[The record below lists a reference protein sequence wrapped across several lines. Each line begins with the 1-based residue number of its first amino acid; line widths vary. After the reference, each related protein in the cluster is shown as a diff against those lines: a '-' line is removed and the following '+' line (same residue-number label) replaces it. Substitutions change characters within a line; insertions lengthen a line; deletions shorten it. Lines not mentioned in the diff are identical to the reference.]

1 MPSSV
6 AVKAG
11 GQRDCSPSVCGDP
24 DELDIEC
31 ENYMV
36 TYMRCILGIG
46 TAGTPTN
53 RDSQVHCYG
62 QSRFKFQTSPIIE
75 LTVSDPTVIG
85 SGPSRQGSFTVIAI
99 EHKPFFRSTMSTLE
113 EVRDNLQSTKSGERQ
128 EALATIRRI
137 FQRDSVVARHEEDK
151 TKGSGWLTLFQ
162 ALFVAVKFEKAA
174 YEKGLSK
181 ASGPTAVVTKRLGEA
196 SSVVRWLTERSVER
210 LSKGARTALLNHL
223 TQTMI
228 RSGRLFEPVVLD
240 YVKALRCLVG
250 YPPHLAN
257 MDDPMWIDLVKLSLN
272 VILGRDIDTFLDDIS
287 EEEDRKSTS
296 SNSGDVDMYVDE
308 EPGLSTPR
316 PAMKRRRADSSSSS
330 PPVSK
335 TLSNRTLQPVTL
347 VQIEFTG
354 LLATLLQ
361 SPSAPLL
368 HPDHD
373 YLPSAI
379 LNGLQEFLVRYP
391 ADTSLHQDYLT
402 ALSATLSH
410 FELNCREIVSKFAWK
425 SWDGLVGIWTT
436 KNRGMKEILVA
447 ILKTL
452 FPHVSVGK
460 FGLELDD
467 LKLPAD
473 GIYGD
478 GLGKL
483 WHTLDAEAESRWGVE
498 LLSQDSLRLQ
508 IQYPGDLPLSSSDS
522 AFTARTFRTFWH
534 FDSGQALAW
543 AVLELQADCAEK
555 VTSIAILCPFLDL
568 NGIFQLYILSE
579 STHSGQ
585 SNTGAKSGGKRIR
598 RDNPIASLLND
609 IQTHPNT
616 NVRIFRLQTLLFF
629 IDRHWSVLHDGL
641 KQDVLS
647 NIAQL
652 VSHDDTALQSWAF
665 ICLAAIAHDNATSPP
680 STSSHSTQNSSFS
693 LQTSRSDNVWDQ
705 LWTQAIRRTSVSTV
719 CRTAS
724 HLAHV
729 LLIHASSFLP
739 SHRVLAEIEA
749 FAKDLD
755 VQGPTF
761 PYDSVC
767 MFITICLKVANQD
780 VRLYRMQL
788 EDKVITWLTESWRIT
803 EVATNTKGQRVR
815 AKSRVPNH
823 TISDVLLV
831 LESICGLAKRSN
843 VICRPILPEG
853 VVADVIT
860 EHSRTA
866 VIRDYLLYARLPHFQ
881 PHDQFSRSSFA
892 HDRAT
897 LGTDGNLTQSSSRE
911 RRISAFLL
919 KSLESLAD
927 EWENN
932 DNGGQITAERAR
944 KGLDFAVLTLYFE
957 SVLQLNG
964 TRPTRR
970 TIQAACRFIGLVT
983 PLLREKTWSSE
994 ERRFLLLGLETL
1006 IAVDEEA
1013 PSEDWEAIVAPTD
1026 HTGIRRQV
1034 LGSLKLDK
1042 TTNRDAIQEERRAVQ
1057 KAIFLSSDVGV
1068 SSTPC
1073 LGLLKGCSQGS
1084 RHFRTPLWCI
1094 SGHSKGIGWLT
1105 NVEAKQHDGSGRS

>member
-1 MPSSV
+1 
-6 AVKAG
+6 
-11 GQRDCSPSVCGDP
+11 
-24 DELDIEC
+24 
-31 ENYMV
+31 
-36 TYMRCILGIG
+36 
-46 TAGTPTN
+46 
-53 RDSQVHCYG
+53 
-62 QSRFKFQTSPIIE
+62 
-75 LTVSDPTVIG
+75 
-85 SGPSRQGSFTVIAI
+85 
-99 EHKPFFRSTMSTLE
+99 MSTLE
-113 EVRDNLQSTKSGERQ
+113 GVRDNLQSTKSRERQ

-151 TKGSGWLTLFQ
+151 TKGSGWLALFQ
-162 ALFVAVKFEKAA
+162 ALFVAVKFEKSA
-174 YEKGLSK
+174 YEKTLLKS
-181 ASGPTAVVTKRLGEA
+181 SGPTTAVTKRLEEA
-196 SSVVRWLTERSVER
+196 TSVVRWLAERSVER
-210 LSKGARTALLNHL
+210 LSKGALKALLNHL
-223 TQTMI
+223 TQTMV
-228 RSGRLFEPVVLD
+228 RSGRLFEPVVLN

-250 YPPHLAN
+250 HPPHLAH
-257 MDDPMWIDLVKLSLN
+257 MDDSMWVDLVKLSLN
-272 VILGRDIDTFLDDIS
+272 VILGRSIDTFLDDVADEEE
-287 EEEDRKSTS
+287 EEEDDRRSISST
-296 SNSGDVDMYVDE
+296 SGDVDMYVDE
-308 EPGLSTPR
+308 EPGLSTPKS
-316 PAMKRRRADSSSSS
+316 AMKRRRTDSISSP

-335 TLSNRTLQPVTL
+335 TPSNRTLQPVSL

-368 HPDHD
+368 HPEHD

-391 ADTSLHQDYLT
+391 TDTSLHQDYLT

-410 FELNCREIVSKFAWK
+410 LELNCRELVSKFAWK
-425 SWDGLVGIWTT
+425 SWDSLVGIWTT

-452 FPHVSVGK
+452 FPHVSIGK
-460 FGLELDD
+460 FGLEPDD
-467 LKLPAD
+467 LKLPAE

-508 IQYPGDLPLSSSDS
+508 IQHPGDLSLESSDS

-555 VTSIAILCPFLDL
+555 VKFIAIFCPSLDL
-568 NGIFQLYILSE
+568 NESLQLYILSE
-579 STHSGQ
+579 STHPGQ
-585 SNTGAKSGGKRIR
+585 LGGGAKGWGKRIR
-598 RDNPIASLLND
+598 RDNPVASLLTD
-609 IQTHPNT
+609 IQTHLNP

-647 NIAQL
+647 NLAQL
-652 VSHDDTALQSWAF
+652 VSNDDTVLQSWAF
-665 ICLAAIAHDNATSPP
+665 MCLAAIAHDNATSPS
-680 STSSHSTQNSSFS
+680 STSPQSQTRPTQTSSFS
-693 LQTSRSDNVWDQ
+693 LTMSRSENVWDQ
-705 LWTQAIRRTSVSTV
+705 IWTQAIRRTSVSTV

-729 LLIHASSFLP
+729 LLTHASSLLP

-767 MFITICLKVANQD
+767 MFLTLCLKVANQD

-788 EDKVITWLTESWRIT
+788 EDKVITWLTESWRVAEEIT
-803 EVATNTKGQRVR
+803 GTKAQRGR
-815 AKSRVPNH
+815 SQSRMPNH
-823 TISDVLLV
+823 TVSDVLLV
-831 LESICGLAKRSN
+831 LETICGLAKRSN
-843 VICRPILPEG
+843 VICRRILPEG

-866 VIRDYLLYARLPHFQ
+866 VIRDYLLYARLPSFQ
-881 PHDQFSRSSFA
+881 PQDQCSQNSFA
-892 HDRAT
+892 HDRIAF
-897 LGTDGNLTQSSSRE
+897 GMDGNLTQSTGRE

-927 EWENN
+927 EW
-932 DNGGQITAERAR
+932 DNGENGEQITAERAR

-957 SVLQLNG
+957 SILQLNG
-964 TRPTRR
+964 TRSNRR

-983 PLLREKTWSSE
+983 PLLREKTWSPE
-994 ERRFLLLGLETL
+994 ERLLLLLGLETL

-1013 PSEDWEAIVAPTD
+1013 PSDDWEAIMAPTD
-1026 HTGIRRQV
+1026 YTGIRRQV
-1034 LGSLKLDK
+1034 LGSLKSAK
-1042 TTNRDAIQEERRAVQ
+1042 MANRDAVQAERRAVQ
-1057 KAIFLSSDVGV
+1057 KAIFMSSDVRV
-1068 SSTPC
+1068 SSIPSPC
-1073 LGLLKGCSQGS
+1073 LFNSNFQGS
-1084 RHFRTPLWCI
+1084 RYFRTSLWCI
-1094 SGHSKGIGWLT
+1094 SGHS
-1105 NVEAKQHDGSGRS
+1105 